1 MCSNVAMKKRPAIP
15 RLDGGS
21 QTVLLVEDVE
31 RSVDFYGESLRL
43 ELRDGD
49 TGRYAEF
56 DTGDGGVLVLVKRE
70 GSIAPMAMD
79 AAISSKSV
87 ALTFNVS
94 VEEFE
99 MWKKWF
105 PRRGVEIERETKWI
119 HGGRSLYVMDPDG
132 RRLEFKT
139 PPVIAPPK
147 PAAAVE
153 KKGD

>member
-1 MCSNVAMKKRPAIP
+1 MCSAPRVKKVPAIP
-15 RLDGGS
+15 RLDGGP

-31 RSVDFYGESLRL
+31 RSVEFYGECLRL
-43 ELRDGD
+43 EPRDGD

-70 GSIAPMAMD
+70 GSIAPMAAD
-79 AAISSKSV
+79 AAASSKRV
-87 ALTFNVS
+87 ALSFNIS
-94 VEEFE
+94 IEEFE

-105 PRRGVEIERETKWI
+105 SKRGVEIERETTWI
-119 HGGRSLYVMDPDG
+119 HGGRSLYVQDPDG

-147 PAAAVE
+147 PVVVAE
-153 KKGD
+153 KKRE